1 MKEKSILEYSERD
14 KDVQYYLENS
24 LEQVATT
31 WEFTWKTPPHDLA
44 RQLMNHIVEFQPMVI
59 DKGGG
64 A

>member
-1 MKEKSILEYSERD
+1 MKEESILEYSD
-14 KDVQYYLENS
+14 KATNVEHYLENG
-24 LEQVATT
+24 LGEVAAVFG
-31 WEFTWKTPPHDLA
+31 FTWKTPPHDLA